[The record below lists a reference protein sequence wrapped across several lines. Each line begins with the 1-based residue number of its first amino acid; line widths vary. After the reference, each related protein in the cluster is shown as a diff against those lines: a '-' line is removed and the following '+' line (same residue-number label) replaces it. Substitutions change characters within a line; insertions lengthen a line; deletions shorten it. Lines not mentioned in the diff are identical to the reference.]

1 MSTSDA
7 HERCS
12 RAKRVVGSGVFFHID
27 VSLMVSV
34 LWYERVI
41 GVLSLIVSL
50 RVFSCIVIPHDVT
63 PSVLR
68 LSHLSVIPAVLSYI
82 VVPHVPHSHYSH
94 SVIPDDLSLLSV
106 LTHVR
111 PDMFTHNVIPDDV
124 TPSVLT
130 YSHTHTLT

>member
-1 MSTSDA
+1 M
-7 HERCS
+7 
-12 RAKRVVGSGVFFHID
+12 VGSGVFFHID

-111 PDMFTHNVIPDDV
+111 PDMFTHTMLSLMMSLRVF
-124 TPSVLT
+124 S
-130 YSHTHTLT
+130 HTLTLTLSPDSSLRVFSLI